1 MAEAAITLPVVL
13 LAALLLINGAMAG
26 FAAVNAAN
34 AANVGARMGSVTQ
47 GNAAAAATAAAWQ
60 ALSHAP
66 VGEYRVRAF
75 GGGAPGVPIVVQVDW
90 EVPSFL
96 GGLMSL
102 FGRSGPQK
110 FSGTATAVF
119 RGEGW

>member
-1 MAEAAITLPVVL
+1 MAEAAVTLPVVL
-13 LAALLLINGAMAG
+13 LAALLMINGAMAG

-34 AANVGARMGSVTQ
+34 AANMGARVGSVTQ
-47 GNAAAAATAAAWQ
+47 GNAAAAAVAAAQ
-60 ALSHAP
+60 DVLSRAP
-66 VGEYRVRAF
+66 VGTYRVRAW

-96 GGLMSL
+96 GGLTAF
-102 FGRSGPQK
+102 FGRSGPQR